1 MSVDYTVWESRD
13 GLMKMMEFDP
23 SEFREQVS
31 TETKDLA
38 KEKGLIHLDQ
48 SGTNP
53 VVVVTDSPEEYGNLL
68 ERFGLE
74 EYLRKRV
81 RGDI

>member
-13 GLMKMMEFDP
+13 GLMKMMEFDS

-38 KEKGLIHLDQ
+38 KDKGLIHLDQ

-53 VVVVTDSPEEYGNLL
+53 VVVVTDSPEEYCNLL
-68 ERFGLE
+68 ETFGLE